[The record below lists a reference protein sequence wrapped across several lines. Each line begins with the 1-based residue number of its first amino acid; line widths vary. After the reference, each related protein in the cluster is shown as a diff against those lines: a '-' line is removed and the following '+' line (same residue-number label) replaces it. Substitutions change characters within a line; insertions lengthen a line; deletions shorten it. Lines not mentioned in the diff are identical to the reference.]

1 MTKDCPTYSRPM
13 VSIKLTTPVMKRKLL
28 LIAGIIV
35 AIYALLYTSVFG
47 MVLT

>member
-1 MTKDCPTYSRPM
+1 MPSNQFIKDGVNKSDNT
-13 VSIKLTTPVMKRKLL
+13 VMKRKIL

-47 MVLT
+47 MVLP